1 MFSYDPF
8 GYQTW
13 DDLNLFAGE
22 IKTVYPPLPRQK
34 KKKKNLS
41 KIRTKITVYAIFRLT
56 QGQQRRNW
64 VIFFQVPLKS
74 SIDKKRP
81 TLKKLQS
88 FNQHK
93 ELT

>member
-34 KKKKNLS
+34 KKKK
-41 KIRTKITVYAIFRLT
+41 
-56 QGQQRRNW
+56 
-64 VIFFQVPLKS
+64 LK
-74 SIDKKRP
+74 
-81 TLKKLQS
+81 
-88 FNQHK
+88 
-93 ELT
+93 